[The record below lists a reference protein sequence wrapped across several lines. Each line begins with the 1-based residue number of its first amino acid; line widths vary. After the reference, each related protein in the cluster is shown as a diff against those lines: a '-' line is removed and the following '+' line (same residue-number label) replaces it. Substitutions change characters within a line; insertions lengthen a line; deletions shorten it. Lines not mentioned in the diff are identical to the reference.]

1 MGSASL
7 LTGSLKRWALM
18 SPHDQSDHVPEW
30 YEQNVHS
37 PYNRYDS
44 EVVKDIQRT
53 LMCPETGVWDDAT
66 VVHLR
71 GLQALFGIPQTGRM
85 DEQSAIQIERLRNR
99 YAVQE

>member
-1 MGSASL
+1 
-7 LTGSLKRWALM
+7 M
-18 SPHDQSDHVPEW
+18 STHDPEGKVPSW
-30 YEQNVHS
+30 FEQNVRS
-37 PYNRYDS
+37 PYNRYDP

-71 GLQALFGIPQTGRM
+71 GLQALFGLPQTGRM

-99 YAVQE
+99 YAV